1 MGDISHVLTVNHPY
15 AKSVRVTVEF
25 GSAGASMVVCVET
38 DLALSA
44 SDPRYD
50 GPAIQELLEAVTV
63 QAAEQNCHF
72 NVLRFVEISEAGGEV
87 CSQKTGRRRVAIGA
101 QRLFRMLPVRA

>member
-1 MGDISHVLTVNHPY
+1 MAGYLRSARSESGSEAEPHGGYFACPHRQSPLCEICSGDGR
-15 AKSVRVTVEF
+15 VRQCWR
-25 GSAGASMVVCVET
+25 MCVET

-87 CSQKTGRRRVAIGA
+87 
-101 QRLFRMLPVRA
+101 L